1 MMRPASSRTS
11 AQAGISLVELMVA
24 LAITAVVMVPLL
36 GLVQTTAAASSHLQP
51 RFALQREADFAVQ
64 RIAAQVRS
72 GTPVASYARDGDRL
86 VETRGGAVS
95 TLAESVTDFSQ
106 ATQASNAGQQ
116 LVQISLTLARDG
128 ASASAGATVRVGGAR

>member
-1 MMRPASSRTS
+1 MMRATV
-11 AQAGISLVELMVA
+11 QMGLSLVELLVA

-64 RIAAQVRS
+64 RIAAGVRG
-72 GTPVASYARDGDRL
+72 GTPAASYARDGARL
-86 VETRGGAVS
+86 VETRDGVVS
-95 TLAESVTDFSQ
+95 TLAESVSDFSQ
-106 ATQASNAGQQ
+106 ATQASNAGQP
-116 LVQISLTLARDG
+116 LVQISLTLERDG